1 MISKTSYAMVG
12 AFVLILTTA
21 FIWGM
26 LWISVGGPPQ
36 DYDRYLVYMMDSVS
50 GLNVDAPVKFRGVDV
65 GKVEEISID
74 PESPERIRLL
84 LQVHRGTPITND
96 TVANLEYQGLT
107 GIANINL
114 TGGWHDSLPL
124 GRSETDEYPVIAAR
138 SSIFSH
144 LDLTLSELLDN
155 LIETSASLNDLLNEE
170 NRANVSR
177 SIENIANIT
186 EKFADQSRQ
195 LDAIIDNL
203 NATLENTRAASVG
216 LPELVLQFSRSAEA
230 IARMADQM
238 GAVGENLAADINTTT
253 LSEISAMVHELRL
266 ASENLRR
273 MSETLVED
281 PSVLIYGSPE
291 PRPGPGEKKRTSRD
305 EQ

>member
-1 MISKTSYAMVG
+1 
-12 AFVLILTTA
+12 L
-21 FIWGM
+21 
-26 LWISVGGPPQ
+26 
-36 DYDRYLVYMMDSVS
+36 
-50 GLNVDAPVKFRGVDV
+50 
-65 GKVEEISID
+65 
-74 PESPERIRLL
+74 
-84 LQVHRGTPITND
+84 
-96 TVANLEYQGLT
+96 
-107 GIANINL
+107 
-114 TGGWHDSLPL
+114 
-124 GRSETDEYPVIAAR
+124 
-138 SSIFSH
+138 SIFSH

-155 LIETSASLNDLLNEE
+155 LIDTSASLNDLLNEE

-195 LDAIIDNL
+195 LDAIIENL

-230 IARMADQM
+230 IGRMADQM

-273 MSETLVED
+273 MSEALVED

-291 PRPGPGEKKRTSRD
+291 PRPGPGEKRGSSRD
-305 EQ
+305 ER